1 MVRIALD
8 AMGGDHAPT
17 ETVAGAAL
25 AALRG
30 HEVVLV
36 GDTQTLE
43 PLCAGHSFVCP
54 IVHADEVVD
63 MADNPAVAIR
73 EKPKSSI
80 LVATEL
86 VKSGEADAVVSAG
99 STGAALTAAV
109 VTLGRVPGV
118 RRPAIAAVLPT
129 EPRTI
134 LIDGGANP
142 EVGPEHLYQFAVMGA
157 LLAEHE
163 FDVVRPTIGL
173 LSIGHEEGKGRALE
187 RRAARL
193 LRQSTLAFV
202 GNIEG
207 HDVMRGDV
215 NVVVTDGFT
224 GNAILKTMEGAVAWL
239 ARLGVSAGTPL
250 SPEVLSRLDPEG
262 TGGAHLVG
270 LNGVVVIA
278 HGSSSRV
285 AIANAIEVAA
295 TEAGAGYPEALLRRL
310 A

>member
-1 MVRIALD
+1 MVRVALD

-36 GDTQTLE
+36 GDTDVLE
-43 PLCAGHSFVCP
+43 PLCDRQSFACT
-54 IVHADEVVD
+54 IVHADQVVE
-63 MADNPAVAIR
+63 MADNPAAAIR

-80 LVATEL
+80 IVATEL
-86 VKSGEADAVVSAG
+86 VKVGEADAVVSAG

-109 VTLGRVPGV
+109 VILGRVPGV

-142 EVGPEHLYQFAVMGA
+142 EVGPEHLYQFAVMGS

-163 FDVVRPTIGL
+163 FEMVRPTVGL

-187 RRAARL
+187 RDAARL
-193 LRQSTLAFV
+193 LQQSDLAFV
-202 GNIEG
+202 GNVEG
-207 HDVMRGDV
+207 HDVMRGHV

-239 ARLGVSAGTPL
+239 AKLGVSAGTPL
-250 SPEVLSRLDPEG
+250 APQILSKLDPEG

-285 AIANAIEVAA
+285 AIANAVEVAA
-295 TEAGAGYPEALLRRL
+295 AEAGAQYPEALQRRL